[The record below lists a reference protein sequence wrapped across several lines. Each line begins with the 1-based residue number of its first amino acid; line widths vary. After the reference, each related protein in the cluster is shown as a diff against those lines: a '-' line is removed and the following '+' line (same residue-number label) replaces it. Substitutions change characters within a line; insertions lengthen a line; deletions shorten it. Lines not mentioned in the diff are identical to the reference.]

1 MHLKEICVIVR
12 SLIDLAKRLCK
23 YSIESP
29 GSISHRVKWINYY
42 IAGCDCIM
50 GLCFLIYVNYRYLLI
65 KIRIEYEDISGRKA
79 HTNTRRL
86 NRNISTITDAFHDQK
101 IVNAC
106 EHTVK
111 TAPRASA
118 LSFPCAL

>member
-1 MHLKEICVIVR
+1 MYIKCNSPLKDKKYR
-12 SLIDLAKRLCK
+12 KRK
-23 YSIESP
+23 
-29 GSISHRVKWINYY
+29 GK
-42 IAGCDCIM
+42 
-50 GLCFLIYVNYRYLLI
+50 LLP
-65 KIRIEYEDISGRKA
+65 KNEEISGRKA